1 MNSINDTI
9 QTDIAII
16 GGGIA
21 GLWLINI
28 LQQKGFSCVVIE
40 NNELG
45 SQQTLLSQGIIH
57 GGLKYALGG
66 TLSSESESIAG
77 MPDRWRK
84 NLSGEGEIDLRRTE
98 ILSDTQHLWSAGSM
112 ASRFT
117 TFFASKMLRGRIN
130 KLKFDNYPTALRDKR
145 FKGNVYRMDDLVV
158 ETSSLLKALMEQAGD
173 RFLKFDDQSDKI
185 SWDDAGVES
194 IQIGHVSIKP
204 RMTILAAGAGT
215 DALLKSAHQHGVA
228 KNINV
233 QLRPLHMLMVQHKLG
248 HRLYAH
254 CIGTSNKPRLTITT
268 HDTDGGELVWYL
280 GGDIAERGV
289 DMTESELIAAGKAEL
304 NQLFPWLDFSDA
316 VFSGVR
322 IDRAEPK
329 QGSLIKPDSAYAVR
343 DKNLIVSW
351 PTKLTLAPDLGDQV
365 LQLLDG
371 FSPLEKPSALA
382 DDIPRALIANAKWAV
397 SLIGRPEKTAH
408 E

>member
-1 MNSINDTI
+1 MNDTVH
-9 QTDIAII
+9 TDIAII

-28 LQQKGFSCVVIE
+28 LQQQGFSCVVIE

-45 SQQTLLSQGIIH
+45 GEQTLLSQGIIH

-84 NLSGEGEIDLRRTE
+84 NLSGEGEIDLRRAK

-130 KLKFDNYPTALRDKR
+130 KLKFDNYPTALRNKR
-145 FKGNVYRMDDLVV
+145 FKGNVYCMDDLVV
-158 ETSSLLKALMEQAGD
+158 DTSSLLAALVEQAGD
-173 RFLKFDDQSDKI
+173 RFLKFDDRSDKI
-185 SWDDAGVES
+185 IWNDSGVES
-194 IQIGHVSIKP
+194 IQLAHVNIQP
-204 RMTILAAGAGT
+204 RITILAAGAGT
-215 DALLKSAHQHGVA
+215 GALLNDAHQHDVA

-233 QLRPLHMLMVQHKLG
+233 QLRPLQMLLVQHNLG

-254 CIGTSNKPRLTITT
+254 CIGASNKPRLTITT
-268 HDTDGGELVWYL
+268 HDATNGDLVWYL

-289 DMTESELIAAGKAEL
+289 DMMESELIAAGRSEL
-304 NQLFPWLDFSDA
+304 NQLFPWLDFSEA

-329 QGSLIKPDSAYAVR
+329 QDSLIKPDNAYAMR
-343 DKNLIVSW
+343 DKNLIVTW
-351 PTKLTLAPDLGDQV
+351 PTKLTLAPDLGDRV
-365 LQLLDG
+365 MQLLEG
-371 FSPLEKPSALA
+371 FLPSEKRVAINDST
-382 DDIPRALIANAKWAV
+382 PRARIANAKWETSFV
-397 SLIGRPEKTAH
+397 DHDGTTGH